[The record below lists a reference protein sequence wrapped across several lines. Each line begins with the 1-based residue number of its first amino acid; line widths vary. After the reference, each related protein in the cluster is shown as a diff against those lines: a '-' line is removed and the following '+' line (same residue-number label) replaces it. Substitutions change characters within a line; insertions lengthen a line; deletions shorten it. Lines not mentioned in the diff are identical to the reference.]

1 MAPAPLNLICF
12 RVKGSNKL
20 NEDLLNHINNTGE
33 IYITHTRLN
42 DLFTLRLCVGQT
54 HTDVNHVK
62 EAWELIKSG
71 IEKIKG

>member
-1 MAPAPLNLICF
+1 
-12 RVKGSNKL
+12 
-20 NEDLLNHINNTGE
+20 LLNYINNSGE

-62 EAWELIKSG
+62 EAWGLIKSG
-71 IEKIKG
+71 LEKIKG